1 MVSFNTQQLARATL
15 ISAALFQS
23 ATAVANITEDSYFYG
38 QSPPVYPSPPQ
49 PGSASWATAYAKAVA
64 LVSQMTLEE
73 KANITVGYTPMTGCS
88 GETGSVPRLN
98 WPGVC
103 LSDAGNGLRATDF
116 VNGWPSGVHVGA
128 AWNRNLAYQRALHM
142 GGEFKKKGVNVA
154 LGPVVGPLGR
164 VAEGGRNWEGIS
176 NDPYLCGALAAES
189 VSGIQTAGVMTSVK
203 HYIGN
208 EQETNRVPDGDVA
221 AVSSNI
227 DDKTLHELYLWPF
240 TDAVHAGTGSI
251 MCSYNRINN
260 SYACQNSKTLNG
272 ILKTELGFEGF
283 VVSDWG
289 AQHTGL
295 DSALAGLDVVMPEST
310 YWGVN
315 GGNLTIAVNNGS
327 LTEARVTDMAT
338 RLISAWYQMGQDV
351 DFPEK
356 GIGMAL
362 DYSTPHTPI
371 YARDPSSQ
379 TVLLNGALEGHVL
392 VKNTNSALPLKSPKL
407 LSIFGYDAVAPNKMD
422 VPSPSDVIATW
433 TFGFESLLTYVPFI
447 STTAPPQIAINGTII
462 SGGGSGANAPAYI
475 SAPFDAIKEQAYLD
489 GTSLFWDFY
498 DNDPAIDTSSDA
510 CLVFINAF
518 ATEGSDRIGL
528 HDDYSDALIQNVAA
542 NCSNTIVTI
551 HNAGVRLVDQ
561 WIDHPNITAVIFAH
575 LPGQDS
581 GRALVQLLY
590 GYQSFSGKLP
600 YTVAKNESDYVN
612 AGEPILP
619 EGEFQLFP
627 QDNFTEGVYI
637 DYRGFDQKNVT
648 PRYEFGFGLTYTT
661 FEYSELTIEKLAGVS
676 TSYLPPPADV
686 IEGGI
691 ASLWDVVA
699 QVTATITNTGSVDAA
714 EIAQL
719 YVGIPG
725 GPVRQLRGF
734 SKVDIP
740 VGSNVTVE
748 FDLLRRDLSEWGV
761 TEQSWVLQSGSY
773 PIYVG
778 ASSRDLPLVGTLTI

>member
-1 MVSFNTQQLARATL
+1 MVSFSKQQLAQAAL
-15 ISAALFQS
+15 LSVALFQS
-23 ATAVANITEDSYFYG
+23 SAQAANITEDSFFYG
-38 QSPPVYPSPPQ
+38 QSPPVYPSPPM

-73 KANITVGYTPMTGCS
+73 KANITVGYTPLTGCS

-98 WPGVC
+98 WPGLC

-116 VNGWPSGVHVGA
+116 VNGWPSGIHVGA
-128 AWNRNLAYQRALHM
+128 AWNKNLAYQRGLHM
-142 GGEFKKKGVNVA
+142 GGEFKTKGVHVA

-176 NDPYLCGALAAES
+176 NDPYLCGALAAET
-189 VSGIQTAGVMTSVK
+189 VSGIQGAGVTTSVK
-203 HYIGN
+203 HFIGN
-208 EQETNRVPDGDVA
+208 EQETDRNPDGDVA

-240 TDAVHAGTGSI
+240 TDAVHAGAGSI
-251 MCSYNRINN
+251 MCSYNRVNN
-260 SYACQNSKTLNG
+260 SYSCQNSKLLNG

-283 VVSDWG
+283 VVSDWT

-295 DSALAGLDVVMPEST
+295 SSALAGLDVVMPDST

-327 LTEARVTDMAT
+327 LASARVTDMAT
-338 RLISAWYQMGQDV
+338 RLVASWYQRGQDT
-351 DFPEK
+351 DFPEG
-356 GIGMAL
+356 GIGMPL
-362 DYSTPHTPI
+362 NYYTPHKPV

-379 TVLLNGALEGHVL
+379 TILLNGALEGHVL
-392 VKNTNSALPLKSPKL
+392 VKNVNNALPLKSPKL
-407 LSIFGYDAVAPNKMD
+407 LSIFGYDAVAPQKFD
-422 VPSPSDVIATW
+422 VGAPTDIISPWS
-433 TFGFESLLTYVPFI
+433 FGSESLDYVPFI
-447 STTAPPQIAINGTII
+447 SSVPAPQIAINGTIV

-475 SAPFDAIKEQAYLD
+475 SAPIDALKEQAYLD

-498 DNDPAIDTSSDA
+498 DNNPTIDTSSDA

-518 ATEGSDRIGL
+518 ATEGSDRLGL
-528 HDDYSDALIQNVAA
+528 HDDYSDALVQNVAA
-542 NCSNTIVTI
+542 SCSNTIVTI
-551 HNAGVRLVDQ
+551 HNAGIRLVDQ

-590 GYQSFSGKLP
+590 GVQSFSGKLP
-600 YTVAKNESDYVN
+600 YTVAKNESDYTN
-612 AGEPILP
+612 AGQPSLP
-619 EGEFQLFP
+619 EGDYQLFP
-627 QDNFTEGVYI
+627 QSDYSEGIYI
-637 DYRGFDQKNVT
+637 DYKDFDAKNIT

-661 FEYSELTIEKLAGVS
+661 FSYSDLTIEKLAGVS
-676 TSYLPPPADV
+676 TSSLPPAPETI

-740 VGSNVTVE
+740 VGANVTVE
-748 FDLLRRDLSEWGV
+748 FDLQRRDLSEWDV
-761 TEQSWVLQSGSY
+761 EEQSWVLQSGSY

-778 ASSRDLPLVGTLTI
+778 ASSRDLPLVGSLTI